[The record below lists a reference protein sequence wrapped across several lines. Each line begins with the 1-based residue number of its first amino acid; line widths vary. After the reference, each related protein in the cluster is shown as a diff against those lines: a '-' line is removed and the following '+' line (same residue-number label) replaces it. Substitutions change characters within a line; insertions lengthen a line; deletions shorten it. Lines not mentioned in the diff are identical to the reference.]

1 MQKLLTFLRRLRTMS
16 LARMKMYA
24 DKAAAESG
32 RSSLS
37 IMLDMVRCTFAYGVG
52 YLDYL
57 TFGFAHQKAAA
68 RRTYMNMNDNLRLV
82 RSLNDNEARDVFE
95 DKLKFA
101 NAFSDFLRR
110 DFIDLREADAE
121 GLRAFCE
128 KSGVV
133 FAKKTHDFGGHGV
146 ERVSAGDI
154 SDWAAL
160 YERLCKSGMYL
171 VEQGVKQHSEM
182 NRLSPKSVNTVR
194 VVTLEKSSEIHVMYS
209 LIRMGSGDSFVDN
222 ISSGGMYAPLDEK
235 GVITAPAFCD
245 KLGEYFEEHPV
256 THTKIVGFEVP
267 MFGEA
272 IEMVKRAAERAEGV
286 RYIGWD
292 VAIAADGPLLIEG
305 NTIPSYD
312 MCQNYRH
319 LGPAKLGVKPRFVEV
334 LGEEFYK
341 ER

>member
-1 MQKLLTFLRRLRTMS
+1 MQKLKTFLRRLRTMS

-32 RSSLS
+32 RSSVS
-37 IMLDMVRCTFAYGVG
+37 IMLDMVYCTFAYGVG

-68 RRTYMNMNDNLRLV
+68 RRTFMNMNDNLRLV

-101 NAFSDFLRR
+101 NAFSEFMRR
-110 DFIDLREADAE
+110 DFIDLRKVDAD
-121 GLRAFCE
+121 GLCSFCE

-146 ERVSAGDI
+146 ERLRAEDI
-154 SDWAAL
+154 SDRQAL
-160 YERLCKSGMYL
+160 YERLMHAEMYL
-171 VEQGVKQHSEM
+171 VEQGVEQHPEM

-194 VVTLEKSSEIHVMYS
+194 VVTLEKGGEIYVMYS
-209 LIRMGSGDSFVDN
+209 LVRMGSGDSFVDN
-222 ISSGGMYAPLDEK
+222 ISSGGMYAPLNEK
-235 GVITAPAFCD
+235 GIITAPAFCD
-245 KLGEYFEEHPV
+245 KLGEYFEEHPA
-256 THTKIVGFEVP
+256 THTRIVGFEVP
-267 MFGEA
+267 MFAEA
-272 IEMVKRAAERAEGV
+272 VEMCRRAARRVEGV

-319 LGPAKLGVKPRFVEV
+319 LGPDKLGIKPRFVEV
-334 LGEEFYK
+334 LGEEFYQGQ
-341 ER
+341 